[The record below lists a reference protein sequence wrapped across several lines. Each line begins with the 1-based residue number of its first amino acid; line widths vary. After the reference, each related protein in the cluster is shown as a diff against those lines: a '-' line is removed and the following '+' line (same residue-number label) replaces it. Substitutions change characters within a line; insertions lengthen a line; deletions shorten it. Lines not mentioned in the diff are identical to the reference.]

1 MNFRTLIGSRSR
13 PLTGPESRAL
23 RTACGMERRHVVGL
37 ANALRV
43 REHELTNSQVGS
55 WERSTREGYPNPI
68 RDALWRIESAIE
80 GLAIDLHHFALED
93 HKAAQGEGPCT
104 MRRPIGGRYALTLLR
119 LPDHGLRLEEDQLEI
134 LDRSGE
140 DFFTVLVDAAI
151 TRAALWLAADNKEVS
166 VVMDKEPV

>member
-1 MNFRTLIGSRSR
+1 MAIRTLIGSRNR

-23 RTACGMERRHVVGL
+23 RAACGMERRHVMGL
-37 ANALRV
+37 ANALAA
-43 REHELTNSQVGS
+43 REAEVTNSLVGS
-55 WERSTREGYPNPI
+55 WERSKREGYPNPV

-80 GLAIDLHHFALED
+80 GLAYDLHHFALED
-93 HKAAQGEGPCT
+93 HKAAHGEGPCI
-104 MRRPIGGRYALTLLR
+104 MRRPLGGRYALSLLR
-119 LPDHGLRLEEDQLEI
+119 LPDHDLRLDEHQLEI